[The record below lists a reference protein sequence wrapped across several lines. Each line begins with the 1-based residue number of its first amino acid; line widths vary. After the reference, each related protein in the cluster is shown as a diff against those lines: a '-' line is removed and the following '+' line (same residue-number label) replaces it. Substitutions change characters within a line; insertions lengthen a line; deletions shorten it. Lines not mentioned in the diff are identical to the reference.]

1 MVTYAVGHSL
11 VFNVEQLLAIQR
23 VFTKN
28 GDSFLDVL
36 RLTNDEN
43 IKLLFNLR
51 HYNLVHTSLGRAMH
65 AKAYS

>member
-1 MVTYAVGHSL
+1 MVTYTVGHSL

-36 RLTNDEN
+36 RLSDEN
-43 IKLLFNLR
+43 MKLLLN
-51 HYNLVHTSLGRAMH
+51 Y
-65 AKAYS
+65 